1 MQASTDGPD
10 ARRQQIFD
18 RRLTILLFE
27 SDSPF
32 PERMLFADGR
42 QRAADRDEVGIREQ
56 ASLVEH
62 FRMRD
67 RGADV
72 VCDQPVVQLEIVA
85 GRVAQHPLI
94 ERSSLVPE
102 PSHAAPS
109 CSLGLNALRSATTKV
124 PVPSLVK
131 ISASR
136 LSVDLY
142 VITCTRRTPPRMAFS
157 MAVALGSMPS
167 FKRPSSRSRF
177 KPLMSVYE
185 ITVLGS

>member
-1 MQASTDGPD
+1 
-10 ARRQQIFD
+10 
-18 RRLTILLFE
+18 
-27 SDSPF
+27 
-32 PERMLFADGR
+32 
-42 QRAADRDEVGIREQ
+42 
-56 ASLVEH
+56 
-62 FRMRD
+62 MRD

-72 VCDQPVVQLEIVA
+72 VFDQPVVQLEIVA
-85 GRVAQHPLI
+85 GCVGQHPLI

-109 CSLGLNALRSATTKV
+109 CSLGLKALRSATTKV

-142 VITCTRRTPPRMAFS
+142 VITCTRRTPPRIAFS

-167 FKRPSSRSRF
+167 FKWPASHPPTFPAHAPPRMPAPTVSALMLSKTPLESADSGLTTGIKPISSS
-177 KPLMSVYE
+177 LS
-185 ITVLGS
+185 

>member
-1 MQASTDGPD
+1 MQASADGPE
-10 ARRQQIFD
+10 ARRQQILD
-18 RRLTILLFE
+18 RLLAILLFE
-27 SDSPF
+27 SNSPF

-72 VCDQPVVQLEIVA
+72 VFDQPVVQLEILA
-85 GRVAQHPLI
+85 GRVGQHPLI

-102 PSHAAPS
+102 PSRHAAPS
-109 CSLGLNALRSATTKV
+109 CSLALSALRSATTKV

-142 VITCTRRTPPRMAFS
+142 VITCTRRTPPRIALS

-167 FKRPSSRSRF
+167 FKWPSSRSRF
-177 KPLMSVYE
+177 KPLMSV
-185 ITVLGS
+185 

>member
-1 MQASTDGPD
+1 MQASADGPD
-10 ARRQQIFD
+10 ARRQQILD
-18 RRLTILLFE
+18 RRLAILLFE

-32 PERMLFADGR
+32 PERMLFADGG

-62 FRMRD
+62 FRKRD
-67 RGADV
+67 PGGDV
-72 VCDQPVVQLEIVA
+72 VFGQPVVQLEILA
-85 GRVAQHPLI
+85 GCVRKYPCI

-102 PSHAAPS
+102 PSHAAPN

-131 ISASR
+131 ISANR
-136 LSVDLY
+136 LSVHLI
-142 VITCTRRTPPRMAFS
+142 VITCTRRTPPRIALS

-167 FKRPSSRSRF
+167 FKRPSSRSRLR
-177 KPLMSVYE
+177 PLMSV
-185 ITVLGS
+185 

>member
-1 MQASTDGPD
+1 MQASADGPD
-10 ARRQQIFD
+10 AHREQILD
-18 RRLTILLFE
+18 RRLAILLFE

-32 PERMLFADGR
+32 PERMLFADGG
-42 QRAADRDEVGIREQ
+42 QRAADRDKVGIREQ

-67 RGADV
+67 RGANV
-72 VCDQPVVQLEIVA
+72 VFDQPVVQLEIVT
-85 GRVAQHPLI
+85 GRVGQHALI

-102 PSHAAPS
+102 SGHAAPS
-109 CSLGLNALRSATTKV
+109 CSLGVNALRSATTKV

-131 ISASR
+131 ISASK

-142 VITCTRRTPPRMAFS
+142 VMTCTRRTPPRIALS

-167 FKRPSSRSRF
+167 FKWPSSRSRF
-177 KPLMSVYE
+177 KPLMSV
-185 ITVLGS
+185 